1 MNGKK
6 TLIKFAG
13 LSVLLNF
20 LVKPIWLFF
29 FDRKVQSILGNEA
42 YGNYFSYFNIALIA
56 SVLLDFGISYWNN
69 RSMAYQE
76 SEQRKMHSAILTI
89 KLFFS
94 LIFLGIGVSI
104 TVFSNLKG
112 PALSLF
118 WGAFMLQWFSHWLT
132 FFRSSLSGSQRFGWD
147 AIFSVLDRITAMFG
161 VYWLITN
168 HQLTSAH
175 FAWIQALAYL
185 LSAFLVLLILK
196 KNHFQFKIG
205 ASAGTFQ
212 RIFKDSFPFFLM
224 VLMMSLYAR
233 IDGIMLKEVFHSPE
247 SAGHYAAYFRLYEA
261 GIMFPALIAG
271 VLTPLLSR
279 YLGQGQNPFDI
290 LQTGAS
296 WILIPGISFF
306 ALCVSFPIPIFDWVN
321 AENNVT
327 DLATPTMMGLVGWV
341 FLMHAVVYIYGSY
354 LTALGSIRYLVLL
367 AFFACT
373 TTALAHYLFIPR
385 WGIIGAGIATAI
397 GHSLM
402 AIGCTIKSFQSSL
415 IFPGWKKIGI
425 IVLFISIITVLVFWN
440 PFLFE
445 IGAPLLLIVILCL
458 SLALKLLSFGSWKN
472 LVPKK

>member
-1 MNGKK
+1 MDGKK

-13 LSVLLNF
+13 ISVLLNF

-29 FDRKVQSILGNEA
+29 FDRKVQSILGNKE
-42 YGNYFSYFNIALIA
+42 YGNYFSYFNMALIA

-76 SEQRKMHSAILTI
+76 SEQRKLHSALLTI

-161 VYWLITN
+161 VYWLISN
-168 HQLTSAH
+168 HQLSSAH
-175 FAWIQALAYL
+175 FAWVQAIAYF
-185 LSAFLVLLILK
+185 LSAFLVFLILK
-196 KNHFQFKIG
+196 RNQFQFNIG
-205 ASAGTFQ
+205 ASAGIFK
-212 RIFKDSFPFFLM
+212 RIFKESFPFFLM

-233 IDGIMLKEVFHSPE
+233 IDGIMLKEFFHSPE
-247 SAGHYAAYFRLYEA
+247 SAGHYASYFRLYEA

-279 YLGQGQNPFDI
+279 YLGQGMNPFTI
-290 LQTGAS
+290 IQTGAS
-296 WILIPGISFF
+296 WILIPGLSFF
-306 ALCVSFPIPIFDWVN
+306 VLCISFPIPIFELVN
-321 AENNVT
+321 SGNSFN
-327 DLATPTMMGLVGWV
+327 DPATPMMMGLVGWV
-341 FLMHAVVYIYGSY
+341 FFMHALVYIYGSY
-354 LTALGSIRYLVLL
+354 LTALGSIRYLVFL
-367 AFFACT
+367 AFVSCAA
-373 TTALAHYLFIPR
+373 TAVAHYFLIPS
-385 WGIIGAGIATAI
+385 WGIIGAGIATSL
-397 GHSLM
+397 GHTLM
-402 AIGCTIKSFQSSL
+402 AIGCTFKSFQSGL
-415 IFPGWKKIGI
+415 VFPGWKKIGT
-425 IVLFISIITVLVFWN
+425 IVLFLSIITALTIFN

-445 IGAPLLLIVILCL
+445 IGAPLLIIAILFL
-458 SLALKLLSFGSWKN
+458 SLALKLLSFGSWKT
-472 LVPKK
+472 LVTKK